1 MQVNTF
7 AKHLTDIEKGLFED
21 YLGKKLLQFEKF
33 LTHFDVDEVKLN
45 VTAEKFTRKDAY
57 KVEMFM
63 ELPKAVKH
71 KPLYSSEDSRD
82 LRKAVEFSKDKLI
95 DQIKKA
101 VEKMQREHLR
111 AA

>member
-7 AKHLTDIEKGLFED
+7 AKHLTDIEKELFED
-21 YLGKKLLQFEKF
+21 YLEKKLLQFEKF
-33 LTHFDVDEVKLN
+33 LTHFDPDEVKLN

-101 VEKMQREHLR
+101 VEKMQRSHLH

>member
-7 AKHLTDIEKGLFED
+7 AKHLADFEKELFEE
-21 YLGKKLLQFEKF
+21 YLSKKLPQFEKF
-33 LTHFDVDEVKLN
+33 LTHFDPDTVKLN

-63 ELPKAVKH
+63 ELPKASS
-71 KPLYSSEDSRD
+71 KPLYASEDSRD
-82 LRKAVEFSKDKLI
+82 LRKAIDFSKDKLI
-95 DQIKKA
+95 EQVKKA
-101 VEKMQREHLR
+101 ISKMQHEHMR